1 MDQNLARVVAS
12 HGAQGTVNRLL
23 TRAATIDRGEEV
35 EASKRFG
42 AERSVVRRN
51 DDLNR
56 INVGVGQR
64 GLDRPAQHRLAT
76 YRPVLLGQSVSSAH
90 ALAGGNDDR
99 DAVVAGWHRLW
110 LAIPG
115 FYKNCLPDAEPAR

>member
-1 MDQNLARVVAS
+1 MDQNLARVVAG

-23 TRAATIDRGEEV
+23 SCAATIDRREEV

-42 AERSVVRRN
+42 AECSVVRRN

-64 GLDRPAQHRLAT
+64 GLD
-76 YRPVLLGQSVSSAH
+76 
-90 ALAGGNDDR
+90 
-99 DAVVAGWHRLW
+99 
-110 LAIPG
+110 
-115 FYKNCLPDAEPAR
+115 